1 MSEEII
7 TNSINKSKYFYTK
20 AEKILSYRKKYSSIR
35 HEYFVMAQKYM
46 SYNKVL
52 LTFTV
57 PTDRKDKSIKNGRY
71 TKLRTLIEIRAYIA
85 KLLNNSSDVKYFMN
99 IELGEH
105 YSNPH
110 LHLQLWIKSPTSMSV
125 TSNTTSSII
134 TNIYKKTIS
143 KFDLNKNRC
152 YITEPTH
159 AIPIYNYVIKD
170 YAKDLTDKQ
179 IWDLETQKK
188 RFRKIMD
195 SKVRFYSKSKDSY
208 CKSIYRKLWYGLGIA
223 RDKVNEFLDFFINK
237 FFFFNKR
244 NLPKI
249 SSLVIKFSK
258 LFNIRIKRLTS
269 KIFFNL
275 DGFSRHFI
283 DVLFYSP
290 CCSPPG
296 VYVLY
301 NV

>member
-1 MSEEII
+1 MHLNNGILS
-7 TNSINKSKYFYTK
+7 NSTIKSKYFQTK
-20 AEKILSYRKKYSSIR
+20 AEKIAAYRKKNSSIR

-57 PTDRKDKSIKNGRY
+57 PTDRKEKSIKNGRY
-71 TKLRTLIEIRAYIA
+71 TKLRKLIEIRAYIA
-85 KLLNNSSDVKYFMN
+85 KLLNNSSDTKYFMN
-99 IELGEH
+99 IELGEY

-110 LHLQLWIKSPTSMSV
+110 LHIQLWFKS
-125 TSNTTSSII
+125 TSSNPA
-134 TNIYKKTIS
+134 NIFEKTIK

-159 AIPIYNYVIKD
+159 SIPVYNYVIKD
-170 YAKDLTDKQ
+170 YAADLSDEQ
-179 IWDLETQKK
+179 IWNLETQKK
-188 RFRKIMD
+188 RFRKVMG
-195 SKVRFYSKSKDSY
+195 SRVRFYSKSKDSY
-208 CKSIYRKLWYGLGIA
+208 CKSIYRKIWYGLGIA
-223 RDKVNEFLDFFINK
+223 RDKANDFLDFFINK

-290 CCSPPG
+290 ATDPPIN
-296 VYVLY
+296 LFSKSW
-301 NV
+301 

>member
-1 MSEEII
+1 
-7 TNSINKSKYFYTK
+7 
-20 AEKILSYRKKYSSIR
+20 
-35 HEYFVMAQKYM
+35 MAQKYM

-110 LHLQLWIKSPTSMSV
+110 LHLQLWH
-125 TSNTTSSII
+125 NTTSSLT
-134 TNIYKKTIS
+134 TNIFEKTIS
-143 KFDLNKNRC
+143 KFNLNKNRC

-159 AIPIYNYVIKD
+159 AVPIYNYVIKD
-170 YAKDLTDKQ
+170 YAKDLSDKQ

-188 RFRKIMD
+188 RFRKVMG
-195 SKVRFYSKSKDSY
+195 SKVRFYSKSRDEFSK
-208 CKSIYRKLWYGLGIA
+208 KIYRKIYYGMGILRKNA
-223 RDKVNEFLDFFINK
+223 NEFINFFIDN
-237 FFFFNKR
+237 FFYFNKR

-249 SSLVIKFSK
+249 NFFVYCFSELSNK
-258 LFNIRIKRLTS
+258 RIKS
-269 KIFFNL
+269 QIVCFFEFNL
-275 DGFSRHFI
+275 II

-290 CCSPPG
+290 ARDPPG
-296 VYVLY
+296 ILFDLFV
-301 NV
+301 

>member
-1 MSEEII
+1 
-7 TNSINKSKYFYTK
+7 
-20 AEKILSYRKKYSSIR
+20 
-35 HEYFVMAQKYM
+35 MAQKYM

-57 PTDRKDKSIKNGRY
+57 PTDIKEKSIKNGRY
-71 TKLRTLIEIRAYIA
+71 SKLRKLIKIRAYIA
-85 KLLNNSSDVKYFMN
+85 KLLNNSDDVKYFMN

-110 LHLQLWIKSPTSMSV
+110 LHLQLWIKNSD
-125 TSNTTSSII
+125 TSSVFA
-134 TNIYKKTIS
+134 NIYDKTIK

-223 RDKVNEFLDFFINK
+223 RDKANQFLDFFINK

-244 NLPKI
+244 NLPKNRI
-249 SSLVIKFSK
+249 LLINFSK
-258 LFNIRIKRLTS
+258 LGYMYIYIYKNKVEICF
-269 KIFFNL
+269 
-275 DGFSRHFI
+275 DI

-290 CCSPPG
+290 CLDPPFLLFIYIASEKFMIKEFIMVLVYFIRVFFVWDLVFEVEARIRSPCFI
-296 VYVLY
+296 
-301 NV
+301 

>member
-1 MSEEII
+1 
-7 TNSINKSKYFYTK
+7 
-20 AEKILSYRKKYSSIR
+20 
-35 HEYFVMAQKYM
+35 MAQKYM

-57 PTDRKDKSIKNGRY
+57 PTDIKDKSIKNGRY
-71 TKLRTLIEIRAYIA
+71 SKLRKLIKIRAFIA
-85 KLLNNSSDVKYFMN
+85 KQINNSSDVKYFMN

-110 LHLQLWIKSPTSMSV
+110 LHLQLWCKDATS
-125 TSNTTSSII
+125 TII
-134 TNIYKKTIS
+134 SNIYDKTIA

-152 YITEPTH
+152 YITLPTH

-179 IWDLETQKK
+179 LWDLETQKK

-223 RDKVNEFLDFFINK
+223 RDKANEFLDFFINK

-249 SSLVIKFSK
+249 NSLVIRFSVLSNK
-258 LFNIRIKRLTS
+258 EQGGVFRFWREFVLCIDIYVFAPCLDPPFVFVLLYLQVK
-269 KIFFNL
+269 NL
-275 DGFSRHFI
+275 
-283 DVLFYSP
+283 
-290 CCSPPG
+290 
-296 VYVLY
+296 
-301 NV
+301 N